1 MTSRRRFISALA
13 LGVSAGTVGGIYALR
28 RSRWDRDAYAKRA
41 RSQVAVLRA
50 GAYDGLLDEIVRRG
64 VELCALPVRGR
75 RVVLK
80 PNMVE
85 FDPRGVINTSP
96 ALVAAAARVFRSL
109 DAREVVVAEGP
120 GHRRDND
127 YLLDASGLRA
137 TLTDVN
143 VRYVDLNTDNLRRVA
158 ARSRFTG
165 LGHLWLPETI
175 ASADLVV
182 SMPKLKTHHWAGVT
196 LSMKNLFGIMPGMVY
211 GWPKNVLHQR
221 GIPASIVD
229 INASLPAARFAIV
242 DGIVGME
249 GNGPIQGT
257 PKRSGLL
264 AFGTDF
270 VAVDATCARLMT
282 IEPDRIEYLQT
293 AGEFLGNIAD
303 ERIEMLGE
311 PIDDLRQDYQVLE
324 RFRGL
329 KPTA

>member
-1 MTSRRRFISALA
+1 MTSRRRFIGALA
-13 LGVSAGTVGGIYALR
+13 IGLSGGAAGGVYLLR
-28 RSRWDRDAYAKRA
+28 RSRWDRDAYRKPA

-50 GAYDGLLDEIVRRG
+50 RAYDERLDDVVRRG
-64 VELCALPVRGR
+64 IELCALPVRGR

-85 FDPRGVINTSP
+85 FDPGGVINTSP

-109 DAREVVVAEGP
+109 DARDVVVAEGP

-137 TLTDVN
+137 ALADVD
-143 VRYVDLNTDNLRRVA
+143 VRYVDLNTDGVRRIP
-158 ARSRFTG
+158 ARSRFTR
-165 LGHLWLPETI
+165 LEHLWLPETI

-196 LSMKNLFGIMPGMVY
+196 LSMKNLFGVMPGMVY
-211 GWPKNVLHQR
+211 GWPKNVLHQQ

-257 PKRSGLL
+257 AKRSGLV

-282 IEPDRIEYLQT
+282 IEPDRVEYLRS
-293 AGEFLGNIAD
+293 ADEFLGNLAE

-311 PIDDLRQDYQVLE
+311 PIDGLRQDYQLLE
-324 RFRGL
+324 RFRQL
-329 KPTA
+329 KPSA